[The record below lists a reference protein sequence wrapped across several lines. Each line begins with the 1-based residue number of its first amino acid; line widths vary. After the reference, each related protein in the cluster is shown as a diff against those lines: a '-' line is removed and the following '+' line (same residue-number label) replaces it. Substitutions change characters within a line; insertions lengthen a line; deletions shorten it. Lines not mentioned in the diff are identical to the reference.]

1 MKRNA
6 DSKTGCRRHRQT
18 ERQGK
23 RGRQIVQ
30 ERRTRKSKPE
40 ALHKE
45 RESEFVSE

>member
-1 MKRNA
+1 MLTA
-6 DSKTGCRRHRQT
+6 RQDAGDT
-18 ERQGK
+18 DRQIERQGK

-45 RESEFVSE
+45 RERVSL